1 MFQNVYQPDSQCR
14 FLVCMIY
21 VVLCYTVHYMVW
33 QYGSRWK
40 QNWRRVIV
48 IQMYEIICKCNYI
61 MFKKCMWSY
70 LLVHVTCPIHSEL
83 TASNSL
89 VSNIYYTVPYVD
101 VFEWG
106 TLLCGVVWLPWFDST
121 SSFALFCLLQLLLLD
136 YIYSWVQHW
145 TAPSAEDWW
154 IAIPH
159 VVFTFSV
166 THDSSHFGSL
176 TNCQSSLLCI
186 PYSF

>member
-1 MFQNVYQPDSQCR
+1 MGV
-14 FLVCMIY
+14 
-21 VVLCYTVHYMVW
+21 
-33 QYGSRWK
+33 GEK
-40 QNWRRVIV
+40 QNWKVVIV
-48 IQMYEIICKCNYI
+48 IQMYEIICECNYI

-121 SSFALFCLLQLLLLD
+121 SSFALFCLLQLLLLNC
-136 YIYSWVQHW
+136 IYLWVQHW
-145 TAPSAEDWW
+145 TAPSAKTNEQSFPTWCSHLAW
-154 IAIPH
+154 HMTVLALVVSQTVSPHCSAYRIISNNLYALLIIPH
-159 VVFTFSV
+159 QKKNV
-166 THDSSHFGSL
+166 
-176 TNCQSSLLCI
+176 NLLNQ
-186 PYSF
+186 YS